1 MSCVDPPTQNNL
13 HQKGS
18 GCIGA
23 DVPNIGC
30 AAWNEVLM
38 KFVADAIQRSEHDG
52 RPELHGAIRPGV
64 PPVHAQRHKERQAGI
79 EPRMNQLVLTHE
91 RRLEPNGIG
100 C

>member
-1 MSCVDPPTQNNL
+1 MSCVDPATQNNL

-30 AAWNEVLM
+30 SAWNEVLM
-38 KFVADAIQRSEHDG
+38 KFIADAIQRSEHDG
-52 RPELHGAIRPGV
+52 RPEPHEGIRRGDPSV
-64 PPVHAQRHKERQAGI
+64 RAQRHKQSQAGI
-79 EPRMNQLVLTHE
+79 QPRMNQLVLTRE
-91 RRLEPNGIG
+91 RRFEPNGIG